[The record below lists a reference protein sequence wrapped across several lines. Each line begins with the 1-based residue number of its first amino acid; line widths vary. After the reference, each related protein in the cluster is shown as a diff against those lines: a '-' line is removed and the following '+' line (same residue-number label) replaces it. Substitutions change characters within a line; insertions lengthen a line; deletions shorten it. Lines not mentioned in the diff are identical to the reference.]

1 MLLKLPNTGERLS
14 PPVRAKQ
21 SEGMLLRVAEHSI
34 RTWRRRV
41 NNRVEGVLTFS
52 DIVVG
57 EAFSENVIYAGGTDI
72 EHARTETSDGL
83 EADPGR
89 ATECG
94 RSCGLVADVPA
105 TGAAHSAG
113 LSKGGGRC
121 CCPQESGLYWLHGI
135 SVQNKQEKSF
145 LLSLSSVV
153 DKEEMIG
160 VVIISN
166 AFLERIFHVAC
177 TTEIL
182 SSQPR

>member
-14 PPVRAKQ
+14 PPVRAKH

-41 NNRVEGVLTFS
+41 NSRVEVALAIS

-57 EAFSENVIYAGGTDI
+57 EAFSENVIYTGDAGI

-94 RSCGLVADVPA
+94 RSCGLIADVPT

-113 LSKGGGRC
+113 LSKGGDRC
-121 CCPQESGLYWLHGI
+121 CCPQELGLYWLHGI

-160 VVIISN
+160 AAIICN
-166 AFLERIFHVAC
+166 TFLERMFHVDR

-182 SSQPR
+182 ISQPG